1 MLSNAELNE
10 MTLED
15 LKILNQ
21 KVCETIKLKQQTL
34 IHLKKDDLAVGMVV
48 KYTGTPDNRIKS
60 DETFTILSINQKKCK
75 LKSNLT
81 NILWTISMIC
91 LEEVK

>member
-48 KYTGTPDNRIKS
+48 KYTGNPDNRIKS

>member
-81 NILWTISMIC
+81 NIIWTISMIC

>member
-34 IHLKKDDLAVGMVV
+34 IHLKKDDLAVSMVV